1 MMRFSKADILKY
13 LCGFAAACLIAP
25 AFLHGQTQPRR
36 TIGAQLQAYPAGVIP
51 AVSISKSIGHRQFFT
66 LLAGYN
72 FTERRDFGKHDNEEG
87 GGPGFGTAWRYYF
100 RNRQGGWYLGART
113 DVWFLQID
121 WRDDVGNRSGTT
133 DITVLQPTAQGGY
146 RWLFGDNLTF
156 AATAALGAEI
166 NIRTDGEAVGEG
178 AILLIGLELG
188 YRF

>member
-1 MMRFSKADILKY
+1 M
-13 LCGFAAACLIAP
+13 
-25 AFLHGQTQPRR
+25 
-36 TIGAQLQAYPAGVIP
+36 
-51 AVSISKSIGHRQFFT
+51 
-66 LLAGYN
+66 
-72 FTERRDFGKHDNEEG
+72 
-87 GGPGFGTAWRYYF
+87 
-100 RNRQGGWYLGART
+100 
-113 DVWFLQID
+113 WFLQID